1 MPQLGSLYNPA
12 PTTREVTEWSYTRR
26 VSDTGRDALPAHIFH
41 GKHGAEIVILSV
53 SVVRVAER
61 LEVAS
66 DIETADGVV
75 KGRPGDFVITQANG
89 ERYPILA
96 SVFYGTYQILGRVG
110 SRFIGRRLLHPRH
123 AWPIES
129 AYGEL
134 DYGPGRGKVAVARGG
149 WIYRS
154 DEDDYGL
161 INADA
166 KKLAHIEVGNTWALA
181 NKNWKRRFGWAA
193 GLISIMPPMM
203 TLIALLAFRAHDH
216 HLNLSEAFL
225 EIEGVCL
232 VLGVT
237 GAWWIRKDKWV
248 LKAAVAN
255 GTRIASEFQ
264 CIVESLGQKAS
275 EFFPSMALW
284 RAAQTED
291 SPGIELSPEAL
302 RGVKDQ
308 VYAIHEEV
316 QQEVER
322 HRRAEKLALALSWV
336 SVAAVLCCI
345 YYALQG
351 SPNSEL
357 LAIWLPSAV
366 GAVHAW
372 TWRRQISNR
381 IGAGREFLS
390 ELAFVKSQLMHLTP
404 DNQISRNTARDV
416 IGVLRV
422 LCRAA
427 AEHTQ
432 RQMQFAI
439 AEGPQ
444 IPV

>member
-1 MPQLGSLYNPA
+1 M
-12 PTTREVTEWSYTRR
+12 
-26 VSDTGRDALPAHIFH
+26 SDTERDAPPAHIFN
-41 GKHGAEIVILSV
+41 GKYGAEIVILSV

-110 SRFIGRRLLHPRH
+110 SRFIGRRLLHPRR

-149 WIYRS
+149 WVYRS

-161 INADA
+161 INAEA
-166 KKLAHIEVGNTWALA
+166 KKLAHIEVGNAWSLA
-181 NKNWKRRFGWAA
+181 NKNWKRRFRWAM
-193 GLISIMPPMM
+193 GLISILPPVM
-203 TLIALLAFRAHDH
+203 TLVALLAFRAHDRH
-216 HLNLSEAFL
+216 IDLSEALL

-237 GAWWIRKDKWV
+237 AVWWIRKDKWV
-248 LKAAVAN
+248 LKAAVAH
-255 GTRIASEFQ
+255 GTRMASEFQ
-264 CIVESLGQKAS
+264 CVVESLGQKAS

-291 SPGIELSPEAL
+291 NTGTELSPGAL

-308 VYAIHEEV
+308 VYAIYDEVREEL
-316 QQEVER
+316 ES
-322 HRRAEKLALALSWV
+322 HHRAEKLALTLSWV
-336 SVAAVLCCI
+336 SVAAVLWCL

-390 ELAFVKSQLMHLTP
+390 ELAFVKSQLMHLAP
-404 DNQISRNTARDV
+404 DDQISGNTARDV

-439 AEGPQ
+439 AEDPH